1 MPKASKTPAT
11 KPTVKKTSS
20 KRTSKTSG
28 REKVVLAY
36 SGGLDTSMIL
46 KWLQLERNL
55 DVVCFTADIGQ
66 GEEVEEARLKAL
78 NTGAVAAYAL
88 DLREEFVRDYVFAM
102 QRSSCLYEGYYLLG
116 TSIARPLIAKYL
128 VDIAFQEKASAISH
142 GATGKGND
150 QVRFEISAYALNPEI
165 KVIAPWRE
173 WGPSGRKELMAFAK
187 KHNIPVPVTAK
198 KPYSQ
203 DANLLHISYE
213 GGILEDPW
221 AEPPADMLKLTNT
234 LKNTPD
240 APEYV
245 EVEFVGGNPI
255 AINGKKLK
263 PAALLEAANK
273 IAGRH
278 GIGVV
283 DLVENR
289 FVGMKSRGVYE
300 TPGGT
305 LLYHARRAVESLTL
319 DREVLHTRD
328 AMAVKYSELVYNG
341 FWFTI
346 ERETMQTYF
355 DHVAKG
361 VTGIARFKLFKGNC
375 ILVGRKSPVSLYDP
389 QLVTFEKETV
399 YDQADAG
406 GFIKLNALRARVRA
420 RLGRD

>member
-1 MPKASKTPAT
+1 MPKK
-11 KPTVKKTSS
+11 
-20 KRTSKTSG
+20 
-28 REKVVLAY
+28 KVVLAY

-46 KWLQLERNL
+46 KWLQLERDY

-66 GEEVEEARLKAL
+66 GEEVEEARVKAL
-78 NTGAVAAYAL
+78 NTGAVAAYAI
-88 DLREEFVRDYVFAM
+88 DLKDEFVREYVFPM
-102 QRSSCLYEGYYLLG
+102 MRSSCLYEGYYLLG
-116 TSIARPLIAKYL
+116 TSIARPLIAKKL
-128 VDIAFQEKASAISH
+128 VEIAFQEQAEAISH

-173 WGPSGRKELMAFAK
+173 WGPAGRKELMEFSER
-187 KHNIPVPVTAK
+187 HNIPVPVSAA
-198 KPYSQ
+198 KPYSM
-203 DANLLHISYE
+203 DANLLHISFE

-221 AEPPADMLKLTNT
+221 AEPPTDMFKLTQNVEE
-234 LKNTPD
+234 TPD

-245 EVEFVGGNPI
+245 EIDFVGGDPVS
-255 AINGKKLK
+255 INGVTLG
-263 PAALLEAANK
+263 PADLLQKANEL
-273 IAGRH
+273 AGRH
-278 GIGVV
+278 GVGRV

-341 FWFTI
+341 FWFTA
-346 ERETMQTYF
+346 EREALQVYF
-355 DHVAKG
+355 DHIAKG
-361 VTGIARFKLFKGNC
+361 VTGTARMKMFKGNA
-375 ILVGRKSPVSLYDP
+375 LVVGRKSPVSLYDAT
-389 QLVTFEKETV
+389 LVTFEKETV

-420 RLGRD
+420 RLQRD